1 MVNINFVPDDYIQ
14 KRETMR
20 TNLMYMVLFSVVLAA
35 LGGAFMVLK
44 VRQRSI
50 NVQAQIINA
59 KMAQAK
65 EEITKLEDLQNKR
78 KEMMEAAL
86 ATAELIE
93 PVPRTILLAELT
105 NALPGGVS
113 LRKIKLVEQQIAA
126 AKAKGGSSSYDKAKA
141 TAGNKKSEAK
151 LPEVQLTK
159 TNLEIEGIAPSDI
172 QVAGYIAV
180 LNSSTL
186 LDNVTLVYSSELG
199 KDESTYRE
207 FRLMATLKKDVHLS
221 QSDIDG
227 IRAKR
232 QSLL

>member
-44 VRQRSI
+44 FRQRSI
-50 NVQAQIINA
+50 NVQAQIING
-59 KMAQAK
+59 KMAQAR
-65 EEITKLEDLQNKR
+65 EEIVKLEDLQNKR

-93 PVPRTILLAELT
+93 PVPRTILLADLT

-113 LRKIKLVEQQIAA
+113 LRKIKLVEQQIASV
-126 AKAKGGSSSYDKAKA
+126 KTKGGSSYDKAKA
-141 TAGNKKSEAK
+141 AAENKKTDGK

-172 QVAGYIAV
+172 QVAGYIAS

-186 LDNVTLVYSSELG
+186 LDNVTLVFSSELG

-207 FRLMATLKKDVHLS
+207 FRLTATLKKDVHLS

-232 QSLL
+232 HSLL